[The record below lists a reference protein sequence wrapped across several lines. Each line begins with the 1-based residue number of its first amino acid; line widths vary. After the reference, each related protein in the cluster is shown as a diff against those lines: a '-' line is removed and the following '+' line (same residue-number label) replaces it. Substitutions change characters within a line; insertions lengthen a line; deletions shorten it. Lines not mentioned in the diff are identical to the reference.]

1 MKDATKIDEWALHA
15 YVDGELAADMRAE
28 VEIYLKTDIEA
39 AQRVEAWRRQKEA
52 LDQAFS
58 SVIEEPLPAKLT
70 AALSRRPARSKVW
83 LALAAACVA
92 FLMLGGVGGWY
103 LSQNDGA
110 RLAASLADRAI
121 VAHEVYAVD
130 VKHPVE
136 VGASDKEQLAAWLSK
151 RLGQPIKIPDL
162 SSEGYALLG
171 GRLLA
176 GEDRP
181 AAQLMYEDQAK
192 RRITIFLS
200 ANPQNGDSAFQV
212 EQKGNLTAC
221 YWLDGPF
228 GFAIAGELDMPK
240 AMHLARVVYDKFE
253 KDG

>member
-1 MKDATKIDEWALHA
+1 MNDKGKIDEWALHA
-15 YVDGELAADMRAE
+15 YVDGELTPDMRAE
-28 VEIYLKTDIEA
+28 VDAYLRTDIEA
-39 AQRVEAWRRQKEA
+39 ATRVEAWRRQKDA
-52 LDQAFS
+52 LKQAFS
-58 SVIEEPLPAKLT
+58 SIVEEPLPPKLI
-70 AALSRRPARSKVW
+70 AALSRRPTQSRAW
-83 LALAAACVA
+83 LAMAAACVA
-92 FLMLGGVGGWY
+92 FLMLGGLGGWY
-103 LSQNDGA
+103 FSQNNGA

-136 VGASDKEQLAAWLSK
+136 VGANDKEQLAAWLSK

-162 SSEGYALLG
+162 SAEGYALLG

-192 RRITIFLS
+192 RRITIFFS
-200 ANPQNGDSAFQV
+200 ANPQNGDSAFQL
-212 EQKGNLTAC
+212 ERKDNLIAC

-240 AMHLARVVYDKFE
+240 AMHLAQVVYDEFE
-253 KDG
+253 KKG

>member
-1 MKDATKIDEWALHA
+1 MKDTGNIDEWALHA
-15 YVDGELAADMRAE
+15 YVDGELAGDMRAE
-28 VEIYLKTDIEA
+28 VEAYLKADIDA
-39 AQRVEAWRRQKEA
+39 AHRVEAWRRQKEA
-52 LDQAFS
+52 LNQAFS
-58 SVIEEPLPAKLT
+58 SISEESLPPKLI
-70 AALSRRPARSKVW
+70 AALNRRPAQSRFW
-83 LALAAACVA
+83 LAMAAACVA
-92 FLMLGGVGGWY
+92 FLILGGVGGWY
-103 LSQNDGA
+103 LSQDHGA

-121 VAHEVYAVD
+121 VAHEVYAVE

-136 VGASDKEQLAAWLSK
+136 VGANDKEHLAAWLSK

-200 ANPQNGDSAFQV
+200 ANPQNGDSAFQL
-212 EQKGNLTAC
+212 EKKDNLIAC

-240 AMHLARVVYDKFE
+240 AMHLAQVVYDEFE
-253 KDG
+253 KKS